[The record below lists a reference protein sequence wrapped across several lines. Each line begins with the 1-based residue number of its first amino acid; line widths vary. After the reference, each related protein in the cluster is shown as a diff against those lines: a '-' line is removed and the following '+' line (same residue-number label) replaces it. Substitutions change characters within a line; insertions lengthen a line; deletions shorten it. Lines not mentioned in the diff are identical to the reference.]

1 MALRE
6 DQLESYRRDGY
17 LVVEGFVAADACDR
31 LIARAAD
38 LVAGFAPGAPL
49 TVFST
54 DADRRPS
61 DAYFLQS
68 GDKIRFFFEEQAVDR
83 DGRLAVPIKRAINK
97 IGHAMHDLDPTFR
110 AFSRTPALAAVA
122 ADLGIAEP
130 LLLQSMYIFKQP
142 GIGGEV
148 GCHQDATF
156 LYTEPASV
164 VGFWFALEDASV
176 ANGCLRV
183 IPGGHRAGLKARF
196 SRTADGGLAMASFDD
211 SPWPTDRLVPLE
223 TRKGSLVVLH
233 GLLPHYSGPNRSSV
247 SRQAYSLHVI
257 DGTAHYPADN
267 WLRRGAGMPLRG
279 F

>member
-83 DGRLAVPIKRAINK
+83 DGRLVVPITRAINK

-110 AFSRTPALAAVA
+110 AFSRTPELAAVA

-183 IPGGHRAGLKARF
+183 IPGGHRAGLKARLA
-196 SRTADGGLAMASFDD
+196 RTADGGLAMATFDD
-211 SPWPTDRLVPLE
+211 SPWPDDRLVPLE
-223 TRKGSLVVLH
+223 TAKGSLVVLH